1 MGKVLRI
8 MRFQGDGGTTLMSCI
23 LAENGDAAVDKA
35 SIDAWD
41 ELKLKYGETIDLK

>member
-8 MRFQGDGGTTLMSCI
+8 TRFLSGDGATLLSCI
-23 LAENGDAAVDKA
+23 LADNGDAAVDKA

-41 ELKLKYGETIDLK
+41 EVKLKYGETITLL